1 MKQANPL
8 EFILPWNVLLLK
20 QMPKWFFKRFL
31 FFADGTNSN
40 VNPGKIKTITVGSL
54 KFGRP
59 SLSRL
64 LTPGIQ
70 INSDRRQKYPPR
82 LNKAR
87 WSPLIKLV
95 KEWIAKTPK
104 NIVDICRF
112 GKVQV
117 YFEKAKK
124 FWKKLPLVSK
134 LLRLLFSKCQQKW
147 EICLAFTE
155 YVNLC
160 RYFLPKYRDFI
171 PKICHKCNDE

>member
-1 MKQANPL
+1 M
-8 EFILPWNVLLLK
+8 
-20 QMPKWFFKRFL
+20 
-31 FFADGTNSN
+31 FADGTNSN
-40 VNPGKIKTITVGSL
+40 VNPGKIKMITVGSL

-95 KEWIAKTPK
+95 KEWIANPPK
-104 NIVDICRF
+104 NIVYICRF
-112 GKVQV
+112 GEVQV

-124 FWKKLPLVSK
+124 NWKNFHLFWSYWVYYLVNVKTSG
-134 LLRLLFSKCQQKW
+134 RFFFFSNSV
-147 EICLAFTE
+147 AFSE
-155 YVNLC
+155 YLNLC
-160 RYFLPKYRDFI
+160 TKVFCQNTGILS
-171 PKICHKCNDE
+171 

>member
-1 MKQANPL
+1 
-8 EFILPWNVLLLK
+8 
-20 QMPKWFFKRFL
+20 MPKWFFNLFFL
-31 FFADGTNSN
+31 FADGTNSN

-104 NIVDICRF
+104 NIVYICKF
-112 GKVQV
+112 GNVQV
-117 YFEKAKK
+117 
-124 FWKKLPLVSK
+124 FWKGQKNLKKLPLVLK
-134 LLRLLFSKCQQKW
+134 LLRLLCSKCQHKW
-147 EICLAFTE
+147 EIFVAFSE
-155 YVNLC
+155 YLNLC
-160 RYFLPKYRDFI
+160 RYFAKIQGFYPK
-171 PKICHKCNDE
+171 NLS